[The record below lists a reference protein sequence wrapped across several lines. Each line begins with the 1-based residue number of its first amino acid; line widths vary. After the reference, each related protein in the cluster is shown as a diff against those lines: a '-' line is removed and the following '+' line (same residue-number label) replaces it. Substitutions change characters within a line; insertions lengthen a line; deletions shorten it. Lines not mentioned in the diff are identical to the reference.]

1 MDREGLV
8 VNFSA
13 RGLQPGP
20 AVRGGVCVG
29 GGLQPGPARA
39 WGGGCHAARRAGG
52 MLPCALKK
60 QRVGGSGLWVGTAL
74 TCSLCSARLHFEVR
88 CAVADDPPPQAIC
101 IIWPL

>member
-20 AVRGGVCVG
+20 AVRGGVCVC
-29 GGLQPGPARA
+29 GGLQPGPAR
-39 WGGGCHAARRAGG
+39 WGCGCHAARRAGG

-60 QRVGGSGLWVGTAL
+60 QRVGGSGLWVDTAL

-88 CAVADDPPPQAIC
+88 CAVADDPPPR
-101 IIWPL
+101 PSV